1 MSNLDLDALQ
11 RSLRKVL
18 QRIPVDPPM
27 PRVKTYPI
35 TVAEQL
41 ESVRAYLRNVFAADR
56 QKSQR
61 GVSFEGLL
69 SRSATRIEVIV
80 TFLAVL
86 ELVKLHEI
94 EVVQDA
100 TFGEIHLLPSTNPV
114 ASDQ

>member
-1 MSNLDLDALQ
+1 M
-11 RSLRKVL
+11 
-18 QRIPVDPPM
+18 
-27 PRVKTYPI
+27 
-35 TVAEQL
+35 
-41 ESVRAYLRNVFAADR
+41 
-56 QKSQR
+56 
-61 GVSFEGLL
+61 